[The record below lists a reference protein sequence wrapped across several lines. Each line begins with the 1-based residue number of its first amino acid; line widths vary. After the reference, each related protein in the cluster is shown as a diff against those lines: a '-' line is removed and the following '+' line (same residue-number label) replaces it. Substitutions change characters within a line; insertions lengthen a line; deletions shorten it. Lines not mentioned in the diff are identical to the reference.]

1 MSRVLRGVVFSAC
14 VGVLACAQA
23 ARTTAGPTTS
33 RHVLLGDEI
42 QAASVATAYQAV
54 ARLRPEWL
62 HRRGQMSIR
71 DPSAGAVVVY
81 LDGLREGGATALEAI
96 AAENVLAMEYL
107 DGSEA
112 TTRFGTGHAGG
123 AILVRLR

>member
-1 MSRVLRGVVFSAC
+1 MLRGVVFGVC

-23 ARTTAGPTTS
+23 THTTAGTAPAQS

-81 LDGLREGGATALEAI
+81 LDGLREGGANALEGI
-96 AAENVLAMEYL
+96 AAETVLAMEYL
-107 DGSEA
+107 NGSEA